1 MSLCKDCIKGVT
13 HDGAPEGKI
22 EIIGGVECYVGTPTA
37 DFPKDKVLL
46 MLTDALGLPLVN
58 NQLLVDD
65 FAKNGFKTI
74 LPDYLHG
81 DPIPASV
88 MVGVSD
94 AMVGTVFDIGKW
106 FTTHGTAD
114 TRPLLDKVIAALKA
128 DGVTT
133 FGAVGYCF
141 GGRYVFD
148 LACDGVISAAATSH
162 PSLLQIPADL
172 EKYVATAKA
181 PLLINSCTVD
191 SQFPIEAQAQ
201 ADKIFASFAPGYKRE
216 YFEGC
221 THGFAVRGD
230 LNDPK
235 VKAAK
240 EAAFAVTVEWLLK
253 YL

>member
-1 MSLCKDCIKGVT
+1 MSFSSGVT
-13 HDGAPEGKI
+13 HDGTPEGKI
-22 EIIGGVECYVGTPTA
+22 ETIGGVECYVGTPTA

-46 MLTDALGLPLVN
+46 LLTDIFGLTLVN
-58 NQLLVDD
+58 SQLLVDD

-81 DPIPASV
+81 DPVPA
-88 MVGVSD
+88 D
-94 AMVGTVFDIGKW
+94 AMIGTDFDLGKW
-106 FTTHGTAD
+106 FAGHGTAD

-148 LACDGVISAAATSH
+148 LACDGVISAAATAH
-162 PSLLQIPADL
+162 PSLLQIPADP

-181 PLLINSCTVD
+181 PLLINSCTFD
-191 SQFPIEAQAQ
+191 SYFPIEAHAQ
-201 ADKIFASFAPGYKRE
+201 TDKIFEGFAPGYKRE
-216 YFEGC
+216 HFEGC

-230 LNDPK
+230 LSDPK

-240 EAAFAVTVEWLLK
+240 EAAFTATVEWMIK